1 MWVRFPPEVLFIM
14 PLNKKDTVI
23 DIVWFKKDLRTL
35 DNKSLE
41 FASNSGNPTLF
52 IYIIE
57 PSVTDSPDCDKR
69 HSRFIY
75 ESLIDVEKRFRKFS
89 LDLNYI
95 NCEALEFFEEI
106 SKKYNINNVLSY
118 QEIGNNLTY
127 SRDKIIANFFHSNN
141 INWIQN
147 KTNGIIRGLKSR
159 KNWKKKWIDEMKS
172 EIVITDLDSINKQ
185 KVKIPSSIK
194 LLNLS
199 HIAKKK
205 FQPGGETYAWMYVK
219 SFLKSRHIGYTK
231 NISRPNESR
240 ISCSRLSPYLAY
252 GNFSSRQIY
261 QFFNRSTKNR
271 DITNFLSRLQWRC
284 HFMQKFD
291 DEPEM
296 EFKNINKAYDTIRN
310 NYDENLLIKWKE
322 GITGIPIIDACMRCL
337 DQTGYL
343 NFRMRAMI
351 VSFAA
356 FNLWQDWKNFSHHL
370 AKKFLDYEPGIHYSQ
385 IQMQSAV
392 TGINTVRIY
401 NPVKNSIDLDPKG
414 EFIKKWLPE
423 LSNIP
428 AENIHQPWKMTLIE
442 QQMYDFQIGKDY
454 PNPIVDIDLS
464 RKEASN
470 KIWEIKKTAKSKYFG
485 KKILNKHVNS

>member
-1 MWVRFPPEVLFIM
+1 M
-14 PLNKKDTVI
+14 PLNKKHTDL
-23 DIVWFKKDLRTL
+23 DIVWFKKDLRTS

-41 FASNSGNPTLF
+41 FVSKSGNQTLF
-52 IYIIE
+52 VYIFE
-57 PSVTDSPDCDKR
+57 PSIIDSPDCDKR
-69 HSRFIY
+69 HIRFIQ
-75 ESLIDVEKRFRKFS
+75 ESIVDIEKRLKKFS
-89 LDLNYI
+89 LDI
-95 NCEALEFFEEI
+95 KCVNCEALDFFEEI
-106 SKKYNINNVLSY
+106 SKTYIIKNVLSY
-118 QEIGNNLTY
+118 QEIGNNLSY
-127 SRDKIIANFFHSNN
+127 SRDKKISQFFRSKN

-147 KTNGIIRGLKSR
+147 KTNGVIRGLKTR
-159 KNWKKKWIDEMKS
+159 KNWKKKWIEEMKS
-172 EIVITDLDSINKQ
+172 EIVVTDWDSINKQ
-185 KVKIPSSIK
+185 KVKIPSKITLFDSK
-194 LLNLS
+194 HEFDKN
-199 HIAKKK
+199 
-205 FQPGGETYAWMYVK
+205 FQPGGESYAWMYIK
-219 SFLKSRHIGYTK
+219 SFQKSRHIGYTK

-240 ISCSRLSPYLAY
+240 ISCSRLSPYITY
-252 GNFSSRQIY
+252 GNLSSKQVY
-261 QFFNRSTKNR
+261 HFFNKSSKNR
-271 DITNFLSRLQWRC
+271 DIRNFLSRLQWRC

-291 DEPEM
+291 DEPSM
-296 EFKNINKAYDTIRN
+296 EFENINRAYDSIRLN
-310 NYDENLLIKWKE
+310 HDEILLKKWRD
-322 GITGIPIIDACMRCL
+322 GSTGIPIVDACMRCL

-356 FNLWQDWKNFSHHL
+356 FNLWQDWKYFSHHL

>member
-1 MWVRFPPEVLFIM
+1 MWVRFPPEVLLIM
-14 PLNKKDTVI
+14 PLKKRDTKI

-41 FASNSGNPTLF
+41 FASNSGNPILF

-57 PSVTDSPDCDKR
+57 PSITDSPDFDKR
-69 HSRFIY
+69 HLRFIY
-75 ESLIDVEKRFRKFS
+75 ESLIDIDNRFKKFS
-89 LDLNYI
+89 LNLNFI
-95 NCEALEFFEEI
+95 NCEALYFFEEI

-118 QEIGNNLTY
+118 QEIGNNLSY
-127 SRDKIIANFFHSNN
+127 SRDKIIAKFFHSNN

-194 LLNLS
+194 LLNLR

-252 GNFSSRQIY
+252 GNLSSRQIY

-310 NYDENLLIKWKE
+310 NYDEKLLIKWKE

-356 FNLWQDWKNFSHHL
+356 FNLWQDWKNFSHYL

-401 NPVKNSIDLDPKG
+401 NPVKNSVDLDPKG

-428 AENIHQPWKMTLIE
+428 SVNVHQPWKMTLIE
-442 QQMYDFQIGKDY
+442 QQMYNFQIGKDY
-454 PNPIVDIDLS
+454 PNPIVDINLS
-464 RKEASN
+464 RKEASD
-470 KIWEIKKTAKSKYFG
+470 KIWEIKKTAKSKKFA
-485 KKILNKHVNS
+485 KKILNKHVNL

>member
-1 MWVRFPPEVLFIM
+1 M

-106 SKKYNINNVLSY
+106 SKNYNINNVLSY

-185 KVKIPSSIK
+185 KVKIPSSIE
-194 LLNLS
+194 LLNLRL
-199 HIAKKK
+199 ITKKN

-252 GNFSSRQIY
+252 GNLSSRQIY

-271 DITNFLSRLQWRC
+271 DIMNFLSRLQWRC

-322 GITGIPIIDACMRCL
+322 GTTGIPIIDACMRCL

-428 AENIHQPWKMTLIE
+428 SENIHQPWKMTLIE

>member
-1 MWVRFPPEVLFIM
+1 M

-41 FASNSGNPTLF
+41 FASNSDNPTLF

-75 ESLIDVEKRFRKFS
+75 ESLIDMEKRLRKFS

-172 EIVITDLDSINKQ
+172 EIVISDLDSINKQ
-185 KVKIPSSIK
+185 KVKIPSTIK
-194 LLNLS
+194 LLNLRY
-199 HIAKKK
+199 IAKKK

-240 ISCSRLSPYLAY
+240 ITCSRLSPYLAY
-252 GNFSSRQIY
+252 GNLSSRQIY
-261 QFFNRSTKNR
+261 QFFNRSSKNR

-296 EFKNINKAYDTIRN
+296 EFNNINKAYDTIRN

-322 GITGIPIIDACMRCL
+322 GLTGIPIIDACMRCL

>member
-1 MWVRFPPEVLFIM
+1 M

-41 FASNSGNPTLF
+41 FASNSGNPILF

-57 PSVTDSPDCDKR
+57 PSVTDSPDFDKR

-75 ESLIDVEKRFRKFS
+75 ESLIDVENRLREFS

-172 EIVITDLDSINKQ
+172 EIVISDLDSINKQ
-185 KVKIPSSIK
+185 KVKIPSTIK
-194 LLNLS
+194 LLNLRY
-199 HIAKKK
+199 IAKKK

-231 NISRPNESR
+231 NISRPKESR

-252 GNFSSRQIY
+252 GNLSSRQIY

-322 GITGIPIIDACMRCL
+322 GTTGIPIIDACMRCL

>member
-1 MWVRFPPEVLFIM
+1 M

-41 FASNSGNPTLF
+41 FASNSDNPTLF

-75 ESLIDVEKRFRKFS
+75 ESLIDMEKRLRKFS

-172 EIVITDLDSINKQ
+172 EIVISDLDSINKQ
-185 KVKIPSSIK
+185 KVKIPSTIK
-194 LLNLS
+194 LLNLRY
-199 HIAKKK
+199 IAKKK

-231 NISRPNESR
+231 NISRPKESR

-252 GNFSSRQIY
+252 GNLSSRQIY

-322 GITGIPIIDACMRCL
+322 GTTGIPIIDACMRCL

-401 NPVKNSIDLDPKG
+401 NPVKNSLELDPSG
-414 EFIKKWLPE
+414 EFIKKWVLE
-423 LSNIP
+423 LKSIP
-428 AENIHQPWKMTLIE
+428 VEYIHEPWKMTKIE
-442 QQMYDFQIGKDY
+442 QEMYNFSIGDNY
-454 PNPIVDIDLS
+454 PLPIVDIEIS
-464 RKEASN
+464 RKEALE
-470 KIWEIKKTAKSKYFG
+470 KIWRIKKSSKSKNIA
-485 KKILNKHVNS
+485 KNILKKHVNK

>member
-1 MWVRFPPEVLFIM
+1 M
-14 PLNKKDTVI
+14 
-23 DIVWFKKDLRTL
+23 
-35 DNKSLE
+35 
-41 FASNSGNPTLF
+41 
-52 IYIIE
+52 
-57 PSVTDSPDCDKR
+57 
-69 HSRFIY
+69 
-75 ESLIDVEKRFRKFS
+75 EKRFRKFS

-172 EIVITDLDSINKQ
+172 EIVISDLDSINKQ
-185 KVKIPSSIK
+185 KVKIPSTIK
-194 LLNLS
+194 LLNLRY
-199 HIAKKK
+199 IAKKK

-231 NISRPNESR
+231 NISRPKESR

-252 GNFSSRQIY
+252 GNLSSRQIY

-322 GITGIPIIDACMRCL
+322 GTTGIPIIDACMRCL

>member
-41 FASNSGNPTLF
+41 FASNSDNPTLF

-75 ESLIDVEKRFRKFS
+75 ESLIDMEKRLRKFS

-172 EIVITDLDSINKQ
+172 EIVISDLDSINKQ
-185 KVKIPSSIK
+185 KVKIPSTIK
-194 LLNLS
+194 LLNLRY
-199 HIAKKK
+199 IAKKK

-231 NISRPNESR
+231 NISRPKESR

-252 GNFSSRQIY
+252 GNLSSRQIY

-296 EFKNINKAYDTIRN
+296 EFNNINKAYDTIRN

-322 GITGIPIIDACMRCL
+322 GTTGIPIIDACMRCL

-423 LSNIP
+423 LCNIP

>member
-1 MWVRFPPEVLFIM
+1 
-14 PLNKKDTVI
+14 
-23 DIVWFKKDLRTL
+23 
-35 DNKSLE
+35 
-41 FASNSGNPTLF
+41 
-52 IYIIE
+52 
-57 PSVTDSPDCDKR
+57 
-69 HSRFIY
+69 
-75 ESLIDVEKRFRKFS
+75 
-89 LDLNYI
+89 
-95 NCEALEFFEEI
+95 
-106 SKKYNINNVLSY
+106 LSY

-127 SRDKIIANFFHSNN
+127 SRYKIIANFFHSNN

-172 EIVITDLDSINKQ
+172 EIVISDLDSINKQ
-185 KVKIPSSIK
+185 KVKIPSTIK
-194 LLNLS
+194 LLNLRY
-199 HIAKKK
+199 IAKKK

-231 NISRPNESR
+231 NISRPKESR

-252 GNFSSRQIY
+252 GNLSSRQIY

-322 GITGIPIIDACMRCL
+322 GTTGIPIIDACMRCL

>member
-1 MWVRFPPEVLFIM
+1 MWVRFPPEVLFM
-14 PLNKKDTVI
+14 PLNKKDTVL

-57 PSVTDSPDCDKR
+57 PSVTDSPDYDKR

-75 ESLIDVEKRFRKFS
+75 ESLIDVENRFRKFS
-89 LDLNYI
+89 LNLNYI

-127 SRDKIIANFFHSNN
+127 SRDKIIAKFFHSNN

-159 KNWKKKWIDEMKS
+159 KNWKRKWIDEMKS

-194 LLNLS
+194 LLNLKY
-199 HIAKKK
+199 IAKKN

-252 GNFSSRQIY
+252 GNLSSRQIY

-401 NPVKNSIDLDPKG
+401 NPIKNSIDLDPKG

-428 AENIHQPWKMTLIE
+428 SENVHQPWKMTLIE

-454 PNPIVDIDLS
+454 PNPIVDIDIS

-470 KIWEIKKTAKSKYFG
+470 KIWEIKKTEKSKYFG
-485 KKILNKHVNS
+485 KKILKKHVNS